1 MIGSD
6 WGAGINSPLLKQNKL
21 RKTLMPCN
29 YTQEQIFALREE
41 DKRYCSAL
49 EDLEIEL
56 RKVLNSPKYNCLSN
70 EWKSGVLLT
79 LEIEGDYDPL
89 G

>member
-1 MIGSD
+1 
-6 WGAGINSPLLKQNKL
+6 
-21 RKTLMPCN
+21 MPWN
-29 YTQEQIFALREE
+29 YTQEQIFAFREE
-41 DKRYCSAL
+41 SKRYCSAL

-70 EWKSGVLLT
+70 ESKSGVLLT
-79 LEIEGDYDPL
+79 LENEGEYDPL

>member
-1 MIGSD
+1 
-6 WGAGINSPLLKQNKL
+6 
-21 RKTLMPCN
+21 MPWN

-70 EWKSGVLLT
+70 DSKSGVLLT
-79 LEIEGDYDPL
+79 LENDGEYDPL

>member
-1 MIGSD
+1 
-6 WGAGINSPLLKQNKL
+6 
-21 RKTLMPCN
+21 MPWN

-56 RKVLNSPKYNCLSN
+56 RNVLNSPKYDFLDN

-79 LEIEGDYDPL
+79 LENDGEYDPL

>member
-1 MIGSD
+1 
-6 WGAGINSPLLKQNKL
+6 
-21 RKTLMPCN
+21 MPWN

-70 EWKSGVLLT
+70 ESKSGVLLT
-79 LEIEGDYDPL
+79 LENEGEYDPL

>member
-1 MIGSD
+1 
-6 WGAGINSPLLKQNKL
+6 
-21 RKTLMPCN
+21 MPWN

-41 DKRYCSAL
+41 EKRYCSAL

-56 RKVLNSPKYNCLSN
+56 RKVLNSPKYNWMSN
-70 EWKSGVLLT
+70 ESKSGVLLT
-79 LEIEGDYDPL
+79 LENEGEYDPL

>member
-1 MIGSD
+1 
-6 WGAGINSPLLKQNKL
+6 
-21 RKTLMPCN
+21 MPWN
-29 YTQEQIFALREE
+29 YTQEQIFALQEE
-41 DKRYCSAL
+41 DKRWRAAL

-70 EWKSGVLLT
+70 ESKSGVLLT
-79 LEIEGDYDPL
+79 LENEGEYDPL

>member
-1 MIGSD
+1 
-6 WGAGINSPLLKQNKL
+6 
-21 RKTLMPCN
+21 MPWN

-70 EWKSGVLLT
+70 DSKSGVLLT
-79 LEIEGDYDPL
+79 LENEGEYDPL